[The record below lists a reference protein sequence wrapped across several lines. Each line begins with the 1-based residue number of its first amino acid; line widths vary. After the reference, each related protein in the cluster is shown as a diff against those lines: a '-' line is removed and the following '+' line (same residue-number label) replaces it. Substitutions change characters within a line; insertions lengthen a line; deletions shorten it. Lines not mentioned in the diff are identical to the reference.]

1 MHWPVERVFD
11 GVAPVSRVLRD
22 LPTERINPRT
32 RDLDQLASADL
43 LAAINGEDAGVAQ
56 AVDREIPNIARA
68 LDAIHQRFA
77 RGGRLVY
84 IGAGTS
90 GRLGVLDAA
99 EMPPTFG
106 VDPGRVLGVMAGGPG
121 AMFRS
126 SEGAE
131 DSERCGVQDLES
143 LDLTADDCVVGIAA
157 SGRTP
162 YVIGG
167 LRYASQVGALTV
179 ALTTNPEGAIV
190 EEAQIAIAPN
200 VGPEVIAGST
210 RMKSGTAQKLV
221 LNMLSTGLMVKMGYV
236 EGNLMVNV
244 QPTNDKLRARAT
256 RLVMQLAECDEAR
269 AWEAL
274 KKSGDVREA
283 VRTIRRADNS

>member
-106 VDPGRVLGVMAGGPG
+106 VDPGRVLGVMAGGQFPPPSTPP
-121 AMFRS
+121 S
-126 SEGAE
+126 SPCPAP
-131 DSERCGVQDLES
+131 
-143 LDLTADDCVVGIAA
+143 APA
-157 SGRTP
+157 SRIRFQRLP
-162 YVIGG
+162 
-167 LRYASQVGALTV
+167 AS
-179 ALTTNPEGAIV
+179 
-190 EEAQIAIAPN
+190 
-200 VGPEVIAGST
+200 
-210 RMKSGTAQKLV
+210 
-221 LNMLSTGLMVKMGYV
+221 ML
-236 EGNLMVNV
+236 
-244 QPTNDKLRARAT
+244 AW
-256 RLVMQLAECDEAR
+256 LA
-269 AWEAL
+269 
-274 KKSGDVREA
+274 
-283 VRTIRRADNS
+283 